1 MHGAG
6 YKHVPSVVRYLHDR
20 GAEIAIWNQ
29 ENDFG
34 YTPLRIAQGIH
45 RGMSIVSSRVTEE
58 AIKKLLDQ
66 YPLPN

>member
-45 RGMSIVSSRVTEE
+45 RGMSIVSSRATEE
-58 AIKKLLDQ
+58 VIKKLLDQ